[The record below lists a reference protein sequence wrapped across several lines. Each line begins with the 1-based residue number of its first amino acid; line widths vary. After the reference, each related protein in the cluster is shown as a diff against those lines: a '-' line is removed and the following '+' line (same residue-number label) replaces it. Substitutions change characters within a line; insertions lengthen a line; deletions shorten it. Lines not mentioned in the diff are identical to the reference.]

1 MPWVVDGN
9 NLAGGSAR
17 EKARQ
22 AVLALAHREKLR
34 VVLFFDGAPPPGSPA
49 VERLGSVEVRYVPH
63 ADSAILALLQQGGR
77 GWRLVSSDQALAAQ
91 ARHLGAEVISAREFW
106 HKLATQQATA
116 EDKGKSVAGAEQDY
130 RSGVTPLPQQPLT
143 IRRKRRRGL

>member
-9 NLAGGSAR
+9 NLAGGSSR

-22 AVLALAHREKLR
+22 AVLALAHREKVK
-34 VVLFFDGAPPPGSPA
+34 VVLFFDGAPPPGSPP

-63 ADSAILALLQQGGR
+63 ADTAILALLRKDGR

-91 ARHLGAEVISAREFW
+91 ARHVGAEVMPVRTFW
-106 HKLATQQATA
+106 RKLEALEASSRAACKPVPAA
-116 EDKGKSVAGAEQDY
+116 EDDY
-130 RSGVTPLPQQPLT
+130 RAGVTPLPAKPLPV
-143 IRRKRRRGL
+143 RRKRPRKL